1 MKRALLAPAIAI
13 AAFAASSAI
22 TSAAA
27 AADPFTYAPSGQLV
41 SGSGKGRVDAKV
53 YAPGMRFPIE
63 SGPAYA
69 NSQVW
74 GKGGNSGG
82 GGTQCDKANFSYP
95 WHDNYCESRSWD
107 MPLCPSG
114 NGHQGQDIRGASCVK
129 GAHAT
134 VAAVDGT
141 ITSIGSYSVY
151 LTAADGTRFDYL
163 HMQDVAVKEGQKVKR
178 GDRLGKVSNM
188 FGGEATTVHLHFNI
202 RQNVAG
208 IGSVYVPTY
217 LSLVKSYETLLG
229 VNQPDAGA
237 DAGPVVTKE
246 PPMTTQAPVTTETNA
261 TEPAPPEDPADDGD
275 GGGGGGCTTTSST
288 QLGLGKPA
296 SGTAGTTRFG
306 GLALLAAAFGMILA
320 RRRSR

>member
-1 MKRALLAPAIAI
+1 MNRPLLTASLALAALSSLAISNV
-13 AAFAASSAI
+13 AS
-22 TSAAA
+22 
-27 AADPFTYAPSGQLV
+27 AADPFTYAPAGQLV
-41 SGSGKGRVDAKV
+41 TGSGKGRVDAKV

-74 GKGGNSGG
+74 GKGGNEGG
-82 GGTQCDKANFSYP
+82 GGSQCDKVNFSYP

-114 NGHQGQDIRGASCVK
+114 NGHQGQDIRAASCTK
-129 GAHAT
+129 GVHPT

-163 HMQDVAVKEGQKVKR
+163 HMQDVLVKEGQKVKR
-178 GDRLGKVSNM
+178 GDKLGKVSNM

-217 LSLVKSYETLLG
+217 NSLIKSYEALLG
-229 VNQPDAGA
+229 INQDAGAPDAG
-237 DAGPVVTKE
+237 PIVVKE
-246 PPMTTQAPVTTETNA
+246 PPTTAQAPVTSTDP
-261 TEPAPPEDPADDGD
+261 TEPAPPEDSAGD
-275 GGGGGGCTTTSST
+275 EAGGCTFAGANERT
-288 QLGLGKPA
+288 A
-296 SGTAGTTRFG
+296 SFG
-306 GLALLAAAFGMILA
+306 GFVLLAAALGMAFA
-320 RRRSR
+320 RRRSSR